1 MENRLRDRIARVL
14 TSTAHTLVDK
24 IEGLNE
30 EGILEAAIREVDG
43 AVDEVHVA
51 QGESLARKHHVTKA
65 IERLTQERNRLE
77 DEAETALR
85 AGREDL
91 AVAGLARIDDIER
104 QLPELES
111 QMLDHKAEAERLGQ
125 SLESLKARRAQ
136 MADDLLS
143 LRRTRAQTPSAGG
156 ARRARPPSARRT
168 APRRPSTTATPRP
181 PAPIARPFTRRRR
194 SRPGSAISAP
204 SRATTAC
211 RFASSSSRPGS
222 IRPVRPSSLQTT
234 EVAASSSTN

>member
-14 TSTAHTLVDK
+14 TSTAHSLVDK

-43 AVDEVHVA
+43 ATEEVHTA
-51 QGESLARKHHVTKA
+51 QGESLARKHHVNKA
-65 IERLTQERNRLE
+65 IERLAQERNRLE
-77 DEAETALR
+77 EESETALR

-91 AVAGLARIDDIER
+91 AVAGLSRIDDIER

-111 QMLDHKAEAERLGQ
+111 QMLDHKAEADRLGQ

-143 LRRTRAQTPSAGG
+143 LRRARAQLPAVGG
-156 ARRARPPSARRT
+156 
-168 APRRPSTTATPRP
+168 
-181 PAPIARPFTRRRR
+181 
-194 SRPGSAISAP
+194 RPGASPQMKAVRAENAFNDRYAKATGTD
-204 SRATTAC
+204 RATLHA
-211 RFASSSSRPGS
+211 REAEQARLRDLSAVSRDNRVQLRLAELKSRVNPALPPG
-222 IRPVRPSSLQTT
+222 
-234 EVAASSSTN
+234 N

>member
-43 AVDEVHVA
+43 AIEEVHAA

-65 IERLTQERNRLE
+65 IERLTQEKNRLE
-77 DEAETALR
+77 DDAEVAVRT
-85 AGREDL
+85 GREDL
-91 AVAGLARIDDIER
+91 AVAGLSRIDDIER

-111 QMLDHKAEAERLGQ
+111 QMLDHKGEADRLGQ

-136 MADDLLS
+136 MADDLIV
-143 LRRTRAQTPSAGG
+143 LRRTRAQSPEAGG
-156 ARRARPPSARRT
+156 RASGSSPQIKAARAENAFNDRYAKATGTDRATLHAREAEQAKLRDLSAVSRDNRVQL
-168 APRRPSTTATPRP
+168 RLEQLK
-181 PAPIARPFTRRRR
+181 ARLN
-194 SRPGSAISAP
+194 PGSPGASA
-204 SRATTAC
+204 S
-211 RFASSSSRPGS
+211 
-222 IRPVRPSSLQTT
+222 
-234 EVAASSSTN
+234 NN